1 MAMLLFSCQKPEINE
16 IITVPAT
23 STKGECNPVLEIHS
37 DWTLNLGV
45 KDVVL
50 RHTEGLITMA
60 LSGNITRL
68 NQEFCGL
75 GDSDKRIPPNL
86 GDDVYGVGY
95 APQLRL
101 GDYVIAMY
109 HPISEAPDHFITYNW
124 KTGDWVH
131 WNLDGGKDNMPGKF
145 MSGGTHTKCKLLVNQ
160 LGANLNSGIGF
171 PSWNKGYCWTDDNDV
186 CDWNSND

>member
-1 MAMLLFSCQKPEINE
+1 MRNREFGFGPPILGVIFIIIFLLFVGCTKPEINE
-16 IITVPAT
+16 TITVPAT

-75 GDSDKRIPPNL
+75 GDSEKRIPLNL
-86 GDDVYGVGY
+86 GDDVYNVGY

-109 HPISEAPDHFITYNW
+109 HPIREAPDHFITYNW

-131 WNLDGGKDNMPGKF
+131 WNLDGGVDNMPGKF
-145 MSGGTHTKCKLLVNQ
+145 KFGGTP
-160 LGANLNSGIGF
+160 
-171 PSWNKGYCWTDDNDV
+171 PSTDGN
-186 CDWNSND
+186 